1 RNGFDLNLPAA
12 GVLIYRINDTV
23 PFRPC
28 PECVPIYRV
37 NLVEADGDSTLV
49 KTFPQGGNRGE
60 AGDAFGALGPGTLTT
75 ATQPSTRLDGGLGPS
90 SRVLIYEVTVEDGF
104 AHLVLST
111 MPIAVD
117 RVLGPFLLDEL
128 SQLTELERAYL
139 DDLNNHNGRY
149 DVGDLRAYLQRG
161 RPE

>member
-1 RNGFDLNLPAA
+1 
-12 GVLIYRINDTV
+12 VLIYRINDTV

-28 PECVPIYRV
+28 AECVPIYRV

-60 AGDAFGALGPGTLTT
+60 AGDAFGALGAGTLTT
-75 ATQPSTRLDGGLGPS
+75 ATEPSTRLDGGFGAS
-90 SRVLIYEVTVEDGF
+90 SSVNIYEVTVENGF

-111 MPIAVD
+111 VPIAVD
-117 RVLGPFLLDEL
+117 RVLGPFLLDDLNEL
-128 SQLTELERAYL
+128 TDLEEAYL
-139 DDLNNHNGRY
+139 DDLNNQNGRY
-149 DVGDLRAYLQRG
+149 DVGDLRAYLRSG